1 MWSEM
6 KLNIIFHLWK
16 EIPKFNSM
24 KIVINNL
31 KSEYQETIFFEDLD
45 NLEENLKKF
54 SSIRG
59 PLEAK
64 LFAINQSLNSYQL
77 SKIKNNFDRINIRVL
92 SIYSNNRHT
101 IISGKALKIDST
113 FFKEQE
119 VKNKFLFLNSRKKD
133 DFLYEGTVRSGD
145 RISSDGNLCII
156 GDVNPGA
163 IVSARKN
170 IYVWGKLLGVAFAGK
185 QGNNNASIS
194 SLYLNPLQLRI
205 ADVIAIGP
213 KDKPK
218 NYYPEIALI
227 EKQTISIKPYLI
239 EIKN

>member
-1 MWSEM
+1 
-6 KLNIIFHLWK
+6 
-16 EIPKFNSM
+16 M
-24 KIVINNL
+24 KIVINNFN
-31 KSEYQETIFFEDLD
+31 SEYQETIFLEDLD
-45 NLEENLKKF
+45 NLGEILKKF

-64 LFAINQSLNSYQL
+64 LFAINQSINSYQL
-77 SKIKNNFDRINIRVL
+77 SKIKNNFDKINVSSL
-92 SIYSNNRHT
+92 SIYSNNRET

-113 FFKEQE
+113 FFKEE
-119 VKNKFLFLNSRKKD
+119 VVKNKFLLLNSKKKD

-218 NYYPEIALI
+218 NSYPEIAVI
-227 EKQTISIKPYLI
+227 DNQTIIIKPYVI
-239 EIKN
+239 ETTNSSII